1 MWLGE
6 FFMIDEKQK
15 EEATGS
21 GQTKIESQGHAS
33 VYLLPPK
40 AQPSTLHCHL
50 MVMQSYYESTK
61 DLIHLVGQRS
71 LI

>member
-1 MWLGE
+1 MWLRE
-6 FFMIDEKQK
+6 FFMIDKKQT

-21 GQTKIESQGHAS
+21 GQKKTESQGHAS

-40 AQPSTLHCHL
+40 AQPSVSHHYL
-50 MVMQSYYESTK
+50 MDAAVVSSTK
-61 DLIHLVGQRS
+61 GLIHLAGQGP